1 MKTTG
6 RHSEKSGYLVIL
18 LLVVALTAFS
28 HSMKELTEIQQ
39 LTLDA
44 SRLVAQLSGD
54 VTPAEI
60 PQIAQVPQTFVKI
73 EKIERIEKLESCQ
86 SKQSTAAVEPKIQKI
101 ERRVIPSEDQIA
113 KLTKLQRIGV
123 DANAFEVRVP
133 TVQVPDSD
141 EVTIEFPAFTFKT
154 KTRKPG
160 ASRIN
165 PRDREI
171 LLKTLNRSINL
182 RIAS

>member
-1 MKTTG
+1 
-6 RHSEKSGYLVIL
+6 
-18 LLVVALTAFS
+18 
-28 HSMKELTEIQQ
+28 
-39 LTLDA
+39 
-44 SRLVAQLSGD
+44 LSGD

-60 PQIAQVPQTFVKI
+60 PQIAQVPQTFVK
-73 EKIERIEKLESCQ
+73 IEKLESCQ

-101 ERRVIPSEDQIA
+101 ERRVVPSEDQIA

-123 DANAFEVRVP
+123 DANAFEGRVP

-141 EVTIEFPAFTFKT
+141 DQVTIEFPAFTFKT